1 MFDPVGTLVI
11 HELHSLRFPKPQT
24 SIKNWQSVFTGC
36 VECDGAI
43 SHSVIVSVYH
53 YIAAE

>member
-1 MFDPVGTLVI
+1 MFDSVGTLVI

-36 VECDGAI
+36 VECDGGI